1 MTVTDEIKARLD
13 IVQFISQY
21 VPLKKAG
28 RNYTAP
34 CPFHQER
41 TPSFV
46 VFPDTQGWHCFGA
59 CGEGGDIFNFVMK
72 KEGLDFVGALRFL
85 AEKAG
90 VELQE
95 RTSEQIQQDERLEKL
110 RGLLN
115 EAATFFQK
123 KLKAGASSQHA
134 RDYVARRGINAETV
148 ELFRLGYAPGNWDDA
163 VDHLRLLGYS
173 QEEIVEAGVA
183 VTSDSGR
190 TYDRFRNRL
199 VIPIFDERGRIIG
212 FGARALA
219 AEDNPKYLNSPQTP
233 LFDKSA
239 TLFGLH
245 LARRAIREGEVAV
258 IVEGYMDAIQAHQ
271 SGFSNVVAQMGTAL
285 TRPQLKQLSKY
296 ARRLVLALDPDVA
309 GAKATMRGL
318 DVVRQTS
325 ETTQAFFDP
334 AAMIR
339 QASRMDIDI
348 QVITMPEGKDPD
360 DLIRDDPDAWKKLV
374 ASAAPVADYVIEAG
388 TAHLPPTAT
397 LADRE
402 QVARELLPIL
412 MATESSLQEYA
423 NVQKLAYKL
432 RLGSG
437 RELASWAQAQI
448 RATAAPMQPM
458 TPPQDGSNRPEVP
471 GRDPG
476 PGQTRPEAGRAGL
489 GTGTSAAPA
498 RAPQNVGSVVER
510 ECLAMLIRQPEL
522 LSSVNRRLRLLA
534 SQWPQ
539 AHDALGP
546 LATDDF
552 TQSDLRAIFDTLQ
565 RALGQDEQEV
575 GDYLT
580 GHLPFELREMVD
592 RLRAE
597 PVEGFEQRLS
607 QPLRPDL
614 RGFLKVRM
622 PEERFEPRALELRK
636 QRLRRENI
644 DLQFLQQSADAEAD
658 RTYGQRLLINKTAI
672 SAIDSEIRRAPLRG

>member
-1 MTVTDEIKARLD
+1 MTVTDDIKARLD

-95 RTSEQIQQDERLEKL
+95 RTSDQIKQDERLDKL

-123 KLKAGASSQHA
+123 KLSSGAASKHA
-134 RDYVARRGINAETV
+134 RDYVQRRSINAETV
-148 ELFRLGYAPGNWDDA
+148 DLFRIGYAPAGWDEA
-163 VDHLRLLGYS
+163 IDHLRLLGYS
-173 QEEIVEAGVA
+173 LEEVVEAGVA
-183 VTSDSGR
+183 VTNEAGR

-245 LARRAIREGEVAV
+245 LARRAIRESEMAV

-271 SGFSNVVAQMGTAL
+271 SGFNNVVAQMGTAL

-318 DVVRQTS
+318 DVVRQAS

-339 QASRMDIDI
+339 QASRLDIDI

-360 DLIRDDPDAWKKLV
+360 ELIRDDPQAWTRLI
-374 ASAAPVADYVIEAG
+374 ASATPVADYVIEAG
-388 TAHLPPTAT
+388 TAHLPPNAT
-397 LADRE
+397 LAERE
-402 QVARELLPIL
+402 QVARELVPIL

-448 RATAAPMQPM
+448 RAVTTPMQPV
-458 TPPQDGSNRPEVP
+458 TPPQDRQARPAEP
-471 GRDPG
+471 ARPAETATPDSTADRAARAARPG
-476 PGQTRPEAGRAGL
+476 PPVAG
-489 GTGTSAAPA
+489 
-498 RAPQNVGSVVER
+498 GSVVER

-534 SQWPQ
+534 SQWAQ

-546 LATDDF
+546 LSIDDF
-552 TQSDLRAIFDTLQ
+552 TQSDLRAVFDTLQ
-565 RALGQDEQEV
+565 RALGQDEQDV
-575 GDYLT
+575 NDYLT
-580 GHLPFELREMVD
+580 ARLPFELREVLE

-614 RGFLKVRM
+614 RGFLKVRT
-622 PEERFEPRALELRK
+622 PEERLEPRALELRK
-636 QRLRRENI
+636 QRLRRENM
-644 DLQFLQQSADAEAD
+644 DLQFLQQSADAEMD

-672 SAIDSEIRRAPLRG
+672 SAIDSEIRRGPFRG

>member
-1 MTVTDEIKARLD
+1 MTVTDDIKARLD

-95 RTSEQIQQDERLEKL
+95 RTSEQIHQDERLEKL

-115 EAATFFQK
+115 EAATMFQK
-123 KLKAGASSQHA
+123 RLQSGAASQHA
-134 RDYVARRGINAETV
+134 RDYVQRRGINAETL
-148 ELFRLGYAPGNWDDA
+148 EMFRIGYAPAGWDDA
-163 VDHLRLLGYS
+163 VDHLRLLGYTP
-173 QEEIVEAGVA
+173 EEIVEAGVA
-183 VTSDSGR
+183 VISDNGR

-271 SGFSNVVAQMGTAL
+271 AGFSNVVAQMGTAL
-285 TRPQLKQLSKY
+285 TSLQLKQLSKY

-318 DVVRQTS
+318 DVVRKAS
-325 ETTQAFFDP
+325 ETIKDFFDMG
-334 AAMIR
+334 AAVYR
-339 QASRMDIDI
+339 QASRLDLDMRV
-348 QVITMPEGKDPD
+348 VILPEGKDPD
-360 DLIRDDPDAWKKLV
+360 DLIREDAESWKELV
-374 ASAAPVADYVIEAG
+374 SGAIPVAEYVITVG
-388 TAHLPPTAT
+388 TAHLPATAT
-397 LADRE
+397 VMERE
-402 QVARELLPIL
+402 QAARDLLPIL
-412 MATESSLQEYA
+412 LATENSLQQYD
-423 NVQKLAYKL
+423 NVQKLAYRL

-437 RELASWAQAQI
+437 RELMAAAQAQI
-448 RATAAPMQPM
+448 RAATAPAQAATHREGQNAAQEHGHSQGQP
-458 TPPQDGSNRPEVP
+458 RPEP
-471 GRDPG
+471 GAAAA
-476 PGQTRPEAGRAGL
+476 GQ
-489 GTGTSAAPA
+489 APPPV
-498 RAPQNVGSVVER
+498 RLDQGSVVEY

-522 LSSVNRRLRLLA
+522 LSSVNRRLRTLA
-534 SQWPQ
+534 AQWPV

-546 LATDDF
+546 LATEDF
-552 TQSDLRAIFDTLQ
+552 TQSDLRAVFDTLQ

-575 GDYLT
+575 GDYLA
-580 GHLPFELREMVD
+580 GRLPFELREVME

-614 RGFLKVRM
+614 RGFLKVRTS
-622 PEERFEPRALELRK
+622 EDRFEPRVLELRK

-644 DLQFLQQSADAEAD
+644 DLQFLQQSADLETD

-672 SAIDSEIRRAPLRG
+672 SAIDTEIRRAPLRG

>member
-1 MTVTDEIKARLD
+1 MTVTDDIKARLD

-59 CGEGGDIFNFVMK
+59 CSEGGDIFNFVMK

-95 RTSEQIQQDERLEKL
+95 RTSEQIQQDEQHEKL

-115 EAATFFQK
+115 EAASWFQK
-123 KLKAGASSQHA
+123 LLRAGPASQHA
-134 RDYVARRGINAETV
+134 RDYVQRRGINDDTLEV
-148 ELFRLGYAPGNWDDA
+148 FRIGYAPAGWDGA
-163 VDHLRLLGYS
+163 VDHLRLIGYS
-173 QEEIVEAGVA
+173 PEEIVEAGVA
-183 VTSDSGR
+183 VTGDSGR

-271 SGFSNVVAQMGTAL
+271 AGFSNVVAQMGTAL

-318 DVVRQTS
+318 DVVRQAS
-325 ETTQAFFDP
+325 ETTQSFFDP

-339 QASRMDIDI
+339 QASRLDIDI

-360 DLIRDDPDAWKKLV
+360 DLIREDPEAWKALITG
-374 ASAAPVADYVIEAG
+374 AAPVADYVIEAG
-388 TAHLPPTAT
+388 TAHLSPTAS
-397 LADRE
+397 LAERE

-448 RATAAPMQPM
+448 RAATAPSRPA
-458 TPPQDGSNRPEVP
+458 TPPPVGQDGTQSP
-471 GRDPG
+471 GRDS
-476 PGQTRPEAGRAGL
+476 GQPRAETGSATPGRAVP
-489 GTGTSAAPA
+489 PA
-498 RAPQNVGSVVER
+498 RPDLGSVVER
-510 ECLAMLIRQPEL
+510 ECLAMLVRQPEL

-534 SQWPQ
+534 TQWPV
-539 AHDALGP
+539 ARDALGS
-546 LATDDF
+546 LATEDF
-552 TQSDLRAIFDTLQ
+552 TQSDLRAVFDTLQ

-575 GDYLT
+575 ADYLD
-580 GHLPFELREMVD
+580 GHLPFELREVVE

-607 QPLRPDL
+607 LPLRPDL
-614 RGFLKVRM
+614 RGFLKVRV
-622 PEERFEPRALELRK
+622 PEERFESRALELRK
-636 QRLRRENI
+636 QRLKRENN
-644 DLQFLQQSADAEAD
+644 DLQFLQQTADLETD

-672 SAIDSEIRRAPLRG
+672 SAIDSEMRRTPPKG